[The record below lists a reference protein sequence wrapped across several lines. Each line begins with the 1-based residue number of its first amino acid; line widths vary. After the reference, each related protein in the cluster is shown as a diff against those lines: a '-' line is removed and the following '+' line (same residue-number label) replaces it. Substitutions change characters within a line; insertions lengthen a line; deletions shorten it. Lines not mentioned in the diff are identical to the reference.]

1 MTGNRWVTYG
11 GRMKDVFRA
20 VADPIRRALIDEL
33 RERNDQS
40 LFELCTRL
48 MSGRGIHVTRQAV
61 SKHLAV
67 LREAGL
73 LSIDRAGRTSIHH
86 LNSLPLN
93 ELRDWLDRKET
104 P

>member
-1 MTGNRWVTYG
+1 ME
-11 GRMKDVFRA
+11 DVFRA

-33 RERNDQS
+33 SERNDQS
-40 LFELCTRL
+40 LFEPCTR
-48 MSGRGIHVTRQAV
+48 V

-73 LSIDRAGRTSIHH
+73 LSIDRVGRTSIHH
-86 LNSLPLN
+86 LNPAPLN
-93 ELRDWLDRKET
+93 EQRDWLDRKGT

>member
-1 MTGNRWVTYG
+1 ME
-11 GRMKDVFRA
+11 DVFRA

-48 MSGRGIHVTRQAV
+48 MSGKGIHVTRQAV

-73 LSIDRAGRTSIHH
+73 LSIDRVGRTSIHH
-86 LNSLPLN
+86 LNTVPLN

>member
-1 MTGNRWVTYG
+1 ME
-11 GRMKDVFRA
+11 DVFRA

-73 LSIDRAGRTSIHH
+73 LSIDRVGRTSIHH
-86 LNSLPLN
+86 LKSVPLN

>member
-1 MTGNRWVTYG
+1 ME
-11 GRMKDVFRA
+11 DVFRA

-48 MSGRGIHVTRQAV
+48 MSGTGIHVTRQAV

-73 LSIDRAGRTSIHH
+73 LSIDRVGRTSIHH
-86 LNSLPLN
+86 LNSLPLS